1 MACGVFRKWFGKGE
15 KLDSEKGGRK
25 IFVVVDINLSAQMQS
40 YQISNDLRNFCRPF
54 EEDLSKPQMNRLKE
68 LMHGIIRGQKGTL
81 SEIAR
86 QNRRKQKKTIR
97 KQVQQYSDMLP
108 KFPLE
113 TMIVRKLMGMKS
125 KIESDTALY
134 FDLVDIT
141 KKYHKS
147 LEKIGNTWDG
157 SEGVPGRGYEMVDVS
172 LGTSASAGMS
182 LYRHLYSTENIDY
195 SSQVK
200 EIEQVLQLLI
210 AAWGEIRGTAF
221 VDSGGDNNHLIELF
235 LKYEAGFAIRMNV
248 NRGSKDRLVLN
259 ERGDSMKMMDLWGKV
274 QGVTA
279 WHDAKKRKRKLVQ
292 LQWRKVWWRHQ
303 NKLLPM
309 SMVWSHREGDPD
321 PCVFLTSRAVTNEFA
336 AAKVY
341 EQYFQRGGKEE
352 AVFKCNKTKLG
363 MEKVQLCSFE
373 KVKQFML
380 IYVLVDQFLAKLQ
393 EQALAIGHLLHTFLT
408 AFVQGAQRKIT
419 KWAIID
425 FYDETYAKL
434 EQDSLLFRNR
444 FWPSPPA
451 SQLSLFLNP
460 SGKW

>member
-1 MACGVFRKWFGKGE
+1 
-15 KLDSEKGGRK
+15 
-25 IFVVVDINLSAQMQS
+25 MQN
-40 YQISNDLRNFCRPF
+40 YQISNDLHNFCRTF
-54 EEDLSKPQMNRLKE
+54 DDDLSKPQMNRLKE

-81 SEIAR
+81 SEVAR
-86 QNRRKQKKTIR
+86 QNRRKQRRTVR

-125 KIESDTALY
+125 KIESGTALY

-147 LEKIGNTWDG
+147 MEKIGNTWNG
-157 SEGVPGRGYEMVDVS
+157 SEGIPGKGYEMVDVS
-172 LGTSASAGMS
+172 LATHAEGGMS
-182 LYRHLYSTENIDY
+182 LYRHLYSTENSDY

-200 EIEQVLQLLI
+200 EIEEVLKVLI
-210 AAWGEIRGTAF
+210 AAWGEMRGTAF

-248 NRGSKDRLVLN
+248 NRGSKDRIVLN
-259 ERGDSMKMMDLWGKV
+259 EGGDSMRMMELWDGAV
-274 QGVTA
+274 QGMTV
-279 WHDAKKRKRKLVQ
+279 WHDSKKRKRKIVQ
-292 LQWRKVWWRHQ
+292 LKWRKIGWPYKKEIIPLW
-303 NKLLPM
+303 
-309 SMVWSHREGDPD
+309 MVWSHRQGDPD
-321 PCVFLTSRAVTNEFA
+321 PCVFLTSRTITNEFA

-341 EQYFQRGGKEE
+341 EQYFERGGKEE
-352 AVFKCNKTKLG
+352 AVFKCNKAKLG

-380 IYVLVDQFLAKLQ
+380 IYVLVDQFLSKLN
-393 EQALAIGHLLHTFLT
+393 EQALAVGHLLHTFLT

-434 EQDSLLFRNR
+434 ERDVFLFRNR
-444 FWPSPPA
+444 FFPSPPA